1 MARLQEAGRALF
13 ERLVKQVF
21 LLRSKGKNGGERVL
35 VDNAGSATGKITDST
50 GKTTVFTPERAP
62 LFRRRRTV
70 ENHAKMSLNAKL
82 NSGVKRVV
90 RFLLTVVRFRGHY
103 TLNKTSR
110 RSDTQSCP
118 MSDNAKL
125 NSDVMRV
132 VRFLL
137 TVVAALFS

>member
-1 MARLQEAGRALF
+1 
-13 ERLVKQVF
+13 
-21 LLRSKGKNGGERVL
+21 
-35 VDNAGSATGKITDST
+35 
-50 GKTTVFTPERAP
+50 
-62 LFRRRRTV
+62 
-70 ENHAKMSLNAKL
+70 MSLNAKL

-137 TVVAALFS
+137 TVVTAARTLHSQQTLTTQ